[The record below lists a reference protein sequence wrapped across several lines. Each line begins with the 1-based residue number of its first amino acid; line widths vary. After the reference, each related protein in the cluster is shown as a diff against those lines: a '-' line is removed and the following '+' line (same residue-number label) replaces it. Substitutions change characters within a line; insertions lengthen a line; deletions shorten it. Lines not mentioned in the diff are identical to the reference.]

1 MADQVAAMCDQLI
14 KAVNV
19 MMDAETNQIYR
30 LEALQFFE
38 EFKESNTFCVPC
50 GIQLADKSQPAVV
63 RHFGLQIL
71 EHVIKFRWNNMQ
83 QQEKVQLKECAMQL
97 LLKGT
102 HSILEEE
109 SHIKDALSRIIV
121 EMIKREW
128 PQNWPD
134 MLKEMEALTSE
145 GEAQTELVMLILL
158 RLAEDVIT
166 FQTLPTQRRRDIQQ
180 TLTQNM
186 ESIFSF
192 LMAIL
197 QLNVE
202 DYRKLKGSPGNE
214 LQARAHCRV
223 AVATLNTLA
232 GYIDWVSL
240 VYITTGN
247 CQLLEMLCLLLSEP
261 ELQLEAAECLLIAI
275 SRKGKLED
283 RKPFM
288 LLFDD
293 VAMHCILSAAQS
305 ADELA
310 LCKKPSESQVM
321 DVVEQRYIFLK
332 RLCQVLCAL
341 GGQLCSL
348 VGSDVEVDVPANL
361 SKYMEALLAFTTHS
375 SQFLKSSTLATWGAL
390 FRHETLSKVSVVVEM
405 TVKYLRASMT
415 NLVKTGFPSRDDN
428 PSCQYSRVDFDS
440 DEDFNSFFIS
450 FRAQQGEVL
459 RIACRIVPLEAFQI
473 AAEWLQYQVAS
484 PIDIGDTTSKTAEG
498 LCSILSPSVVQWD
511 AMTVFMEC
519 MAAQIFKSLEEEKL
533 PIDQSMELLQAVLN
547 YDTRDP
553 LILSCVLTN
562 VSALFPFV
570 IHRPQFL
577 SQVLFKLFNAITFE
591 VGQDN
596 KVPRTRAVKNVRR
609 HACSSIIKICRDY
622 PQFILPCFDVFYNHM
637 KKLFSSDP
645 TLTHMEKCS
654 LMEALVLISN
664 QFKDFAKQKAF
675 LDELMA
681 SVLTEWTSDE
691 MRRVLWDP
699 VTFLSFVGADQVVT
713 TQSTDTDKAS
723 LNRGRLSFC
732 LYAILGMVKR
742 ARWPADLEEAKAGG
756 FVVGYTP
763 TGAPIF
769 RNPCT
774 AQFMVML
781 PNLLALIRTQNSLFL
796 AENMARLSETF
807 SGAHEMMDAEKN
819 MVLGLTQHLLDAYDS
834 PLYRTNLE
842 RMQGF
847 FSLLYENCFHVLGNA
862 GVSLQQEFYTI
873 ESLAEELAR
882 SVFISLDHV
891 PDHRLR
897 PMIHILIL
905 LCLRYEFV
913 SGSPHFP
920 CGVVFVLTGKS
931 FVVFLVVTMKR
942 SNCSCFCFLIHG
954 KLYCYKEVK
963 LDSYSIRIKKLH
975 TTISKI
981 SLHIQS
987 EIIVL
992 SKVKIKSALLAAF
1005 LWHCETSLLPSLLA
1019 VSFISRKAH
1028 ETTANKEE
1036 IDEEDMMMDSA
1047 LLPFPAQPTAELT
1060 ELGKC
1065 LLKHDNIYMS
1075 LLTLSF
1081 TSLSWKDTSNCHR
1094 TASIVCWTLLR
1105 QVIGGN
1111 LLPEAVTWFY
1121 TSVLRGLQVH
1131 GQHEVCNST
1140 LSQLAMLI
1148 YENLRPRFIE
1158 LRAVMTQIPN
1168 ISVEALDQYDHRL
1181 MDPTAQKVGEKKRK
1195 DQFRKLI
1202 AGTVGKAL
1210 CEQFRKEVHI
1220 RNLPSLF
1227 KKQKPDKD
1235 TLNSEALELPAKYG
1249 HNSF

>member
-19 MMDAETNQIYR
+19 MMDAETSQIYR
-30 LEALQFFE
+30 LEALKFCE
-38 EFKESNTFCVPC
+38 EFKETNSLCVPC
-50 GIQLADKSQPAVV
+50 GLQLADKAQPAVI

-71 EHVIKFRWNNMQ
+71 EHVIKFQWNNMQ

-97 LLKGT
+97 LSNGT

-109 SHIKDALSRIIV
+109 SHIKDVLSRITV

-128 PQNWPD
+128 PQHWPD
-134 MLKEMEALTSE
+134 MLKEMEALTGQ

-192 LMAIL
+192 MMAIL

-202 DYRKLKGSPGNE
+202 DYRKLVSG
-214 LQARAHCRV
+214 ARAHCRV

-240 VYITTGN
+240 VHITSGN
-247 CQLLEMLCLLLSEP
+247 CHLLEILCLLLSEP

-293 VAMHCILSAAQS
+293 VAIHYILSAAQ
-305 ADELA
+305 AVE
-310 LCKKPSESQVM
+310 
-321 DVVEQRYIFLK
+321 VVERRYIFLK

-348 VGSDVEVDVPANL
+348 VGSDVEVEVPANL
-361 SKYMEALLAFTTHS
+361 SKYTEALLAFTTHS

-390 FRHETLSKVSVVVEM
+390 FRHETLSKDAVVVEM
-405 TVKYLRASMT
+405 AVKYLRACMT
-415 NLVKTGFPSRDDN
+415 NLVKAGFPSRDDN
-428 PSCQYSRVDFDS
+428 PSCEYSRVDFDS
-440 DEDFNSFFIS
+440 DEDFNSFFNS
-450 FRAQQGEVL
+450 FRAQQGEVV
-459 RIACRIVPLEAFQI
+459 RSACRIVPLEAFQI
-473 AAEWLQYQVAS
+473 AAEWLQYQIAS
-484 PIDIGDTTSKTAEG
+484 PIDIGDTTCKSKTAEG
-498 LCSILSPSVVQWD
+498 LCSLLSPSVVQWD
-511 AMTVFMEC
+511 AVTVFMEC
-519 MAAQIFKSLEEEKL
+519 MVAHIFKSLEEEVMGE
-533 PIDQSMELLQAVLN
+533 IFNQSMELLQAVLN
-547 YDTRDP
+547 YETKDP

-570 IHRPQFL
+570 IHRPHFL
-577 SQVLFKLFNAITFE
+577 TQVLYKLFKAITFDI
-591 VGQDN
+591 GQDN

-622 PQFILPCFDVFYNHM
+622 PQFILPCFDMFYNHV
-637 KKLFSSDP
+637 KKLFSSDT

-664 QFKDFAKQKAF
+664 HFKDFAKQKAF

-681 SVLTEWTSDE
+681 SVVAEWTSDE
-691 MRRVLWDP
+691 MRHVLWDP
-699 VTFLSFVGADQVVT
+699 ALFLSFVGADQVVT
-713 TQSTDTDKAS
+713 EQSTEKDTAG

-732 LYAILGMVKR
+732 LYAMLGVVKR

-763 TGAPIF
+763 AGAPIY

-774 AQFMVML
+774 AQFLVLL
-781 PNLLALIRTQNSLFL
+781 PNLLALIRTHNSLFVP
-796 AENMARLSETF
+796 ENMARLSETF
-807 SGAHEMMDAEKN
+807 SRAHEVMDAEKN
-819 MVLGLTQHLLDAYDS
+819 VVLGKRILLS
-834 PLYRTNLE
+834 PSNQPGAHAGIFHHIIRSNPFFCSLYLR
-842 RMQGF
+842 
-847 FSLLYENCFHVLGNA
+847 SFHVLGNA
-862 GVSLQQEFYTI
+862 GLSLQQEFYTI
-873 ESLAEELAR
+873 ERLAEEIAG
-882 SVFISLDHV
+882 SAFVSLDHV

-897 PMIHILIL
+897 PMIHILIYFRSITITTFFTMQLVLSCPQEYYDSL
-905 LCLRYEFV
+905 LCPLLGPLFTYMQQDQEEVVCQESQVTQEMLEEQLVRLLTREVLDLLGISV
-913 SGSPHFP
+913 S
-920 CGVVFVLTGKS
+920 S
-931 FVVFLVVTMKR
+931 FCLK
-942 SNCSCFCFLIHG
+942 CSCI
-954 KLYCYKEVK
+954 
-963 LDSYSIRIKKLH
+963 
-975 TTISKI
+975 
-981 SLHIQS
+981 
-987 EIIVL
+987 
-992 SKVKIKSALLAAF
+992 
-1005 LWHCETSLLPSLLA
+1005 
-1019 VSFISRKAH
+1019 
-1028 ETTANKEE
+1028 
-1036 IDEEDMMMDSA
+1036 EEDMMMDSVQTVS
-1047 LLPFPAQPTAELT
+1047 PAQPTDELT

-1065 LLKHDNIYMS
+1065 LMKHENIYMS

-1094 TASIVCWTLLR
+1094 TASMVCWTLLR
-1105 QVIGGN
+1105 QVVGGN

-1148 YENLRPRFIE
+1148 YENLRPRYME

-1168 ISVEALDQYDHRL
+1168 ISVEGLDQYDRRL
-1181 MDPTAQKVGEKKRK
+1181 MDPNAQKVGDKKRK
-1195 DQFRKLI
+1195 DQFKKLI

-1210 CEQFRKEVHI
+1210 CQQFRKEVHI

-1227 KKQKPDKD
+1227 KKPKSDKD
-1235 TLNSEALELPAKYG
+1235 LQNSGEPLGLAALFVPGE
-1249 HNSF
+1249 

>member
-1 MADQVAAMCDQLI
+1 MADQVATICDQLI

-19 MMDAETNQIYR
+19 MMDAETSQIYR
-30 LEALQFFE
+30 LEALKFCE
-38 EFKESNTFCVPC
+38 EFKETNFFCVPC
-50 GIQLADKSQPAVV
+50 GLQLADKAQPAVV

-83 QQEKVQLKECAMQL
+83 QQEKVHLKECAMQL
-97 LLKGT
+97 LSNGT

-109 SHIKDALSRIIV
+109 SHIKDVLARITV

-128 PQNWPD
+128 PQHWPD
-134 MLKEMEALTSE
+134 MLKEMEALTSQ

-192 LMAIL
+192 MMAIL

-202 DYRKLKGSPGNE
+202 DYRKLKGLPEHE

-240 VYITTGN
+240 VHITSGN
-247 CQLLEMLCLLLSEP
+247 CHLLEILCLLLSEP

-293 VAMHCILSAAQS
+293 VAIHYILSAAQS
-305 ADELA
+305 ADGLA
-310 LCKKPSESQVM
+310 ICKKSSELQAVG
-321 DVVEQRYIFLK
+321 VVERRYIFLK

-348 VGSDVEVDVPANL
+348 VGSDVEVEVPANL
-361 SKYMEALLAFTTHS
+361 SKYMEAFLAFTTHS

-390 FRHETLSKVSVVVEM
+390 FRHETLSKDAVVVEM
-405 TVKYLRASMT
+405 AIKYLRASMT

-440 DEDFNSFFIS
+440 DEDFNSFFNS
-450 FRAQQGEVL
+450 FRAQQGEVV
-459 RIACRIVPLEAFQI
+459 RSACRIVPLEAFQI
-473 AAEWLQYQVAS
+473 AAEWLQYQIAS

-498 LCSILSPSVVQWD
+498 LCSLLSPSVVQWD

-519 MAAQIFKSLEEEKL
+519 MVAQIFKSLEEEKL
-533 PIDQSMELLQAVLN
+533 PIDESMELLRAVLN
-547 YDTRDP
+547 YDTKDP

-570 IHRPQFL
+570 IHRPHFL
-577 SQVLFKLFNAITFE
+577 TQVLCKLFKAITFE
-591 VGQDN
+591 VGHDN
-596 KVPRTRAVKNVRR
+596 KAPRTKAVKNVRR

-622 PQFILPCFDVFYNHM
+622 PQFILPCFDMFYNHV
-637 KKLFSSDP
+637 KKLFSSDA

-681 SVLTEWTSDE
+681 SVVAEWTSDE
-691 MRRVLWDP
+691 IRHVLWDP
-699 VTFLSFVGADQVVT
+699 AVFLSFVGADQVVNE
-713 TQSTDTDKAS
+713 QSTDTDTTG

-732 LYAILGMVKR
+732 LYAMLGVVKR

-763 TGAPIF
+763 AGAPIY

-774 AQFMVML
+774 AQFLVLL
-781 PNLLALIRTQNSLFL
+781 PNLSALIRTHNSLFMP
-796 AENMARLSETF
+796 ENMARLSETF
-807 SGAHEMMDAEKN
+807 SKAHEVMDAEKN
-819 MVLGLTQHLLDAYDS
+819 VVLGLSQHLLDIYDS
-834 PLYRTNLE
+834 PVYRTNLE

-847 FSLLYENCFHVLGNA
+847 FTTLYYNCFHVLGNA
-862 GVSLQQEFYTI
+862 GLSLQQEFYTI
-873 ESLAEELAR
+873 ERLAEEIAG
-882 SVFISLDHV
+882 SAFVSLEHV

-897 PMIHILIL
+897 PMIRVFLRQLVLSCPQEYYNSL
-905 LCLRYEFV
+905 LCPLLGPLFAHMQQRLNIKWQVINQRTSINGEDEEEVVVCQESQVTQEMLEEQLVRLLTREVLELLTV
-913 SGSPHFP
+913 S
-920 CGVVFVLTGKS
+920 C
-931 FVVFLVVTMKR
+931 
-942 SNCSCFCFLIHG
+942 
-954 KLYCYKEVK
+954 
-963 LDSYSIRIKKLH
+963 
-975 TTISKI
+975 
-981 SLHIQS
+981 
-987 EIIVL
+987 
-992 SKVKIKSALLAAF
+992 
-1005 LWHCETSLLPSLLA
+1005 
-1019 VSFISRKAH
+1019 ISRKVPEPA
-1028 ETTANKEE
+1028 ANKEE
-1036 IDEEDMMMDSA
+1036 IDEEDVMMDSVQTA
-1047 LLPFPAQPTAELT
+1047 STAQPTEELT

-1065 LLKHDNIYMS
+1065 LMKHESIYMS

-1081 TSLSWKDTSNCHR
+1081 TSLSWKDTTNCHR
-1094 TASIVCWTLLR
+1094 TASMVCWTLLR
-1105 QVIGGN
+1105 QVVGGN

-1148 YENLRPRFIE
+1148 YENLRPRYTE

-1168 ISVEALDQYDHRL
+1168 ISVDALDQYDHRL
-1181 MDPTAQKVGEKKRK
+1181 MDPNAQKVGDKKRK
-1195 DQFRKLI
+1195 DQFKKLI

-1210 CEQFRKEVHI
+1210 CQQFRKEVHI

-1227 KKQKPDKD
+1227 KKPKPDKD
-1235 TLNSEALELPAKYG
+1235 VQNSEAVGLAALFSPE
-1249 HNSF
+1249 NSTL

>member
-1 MADQVAAMCDQLI
+1 TASQTLPGVMADQVAAMCEQLI

-19 MMDAETNQIYR
+19 IMDAETSHIYR
-30 LEALQFFE
+30 LEALKFCE
-38 EFKESNTFCVPC
+38 EFKETNSFCVPC
-50 GIQLADKSQPAVV
+50 GVQLADKSQPAVV

-97 LLKGT
+97 LSKGT
-102 HSILEEE
+102 RSILEEE
-109 SHIKDALSRIIV
+109 SHIKDVLSRIIV

-128 PQNWPD
+128 PQHWPD

-166 FQTLPTQRRRDIQQ
+166 FQTLPSQRRRDIQQ

-197 QLNVE
+197 HLNVE
-202 DYRKLKGSPGNE
+202 DYRKL
-214 LQARAHCRV
+214 ARAHCRV

-293 VAMHCILSAAQS
+293 VAIHYILSAAQ
-305 ADELA
+305 AVE
-310 LCKKPSESQVM
+310 
-321 DVVEQRYIFLK
+321 VVERRYIFLK

-348 VGSDVEVDVPANL
+348 GSDVEVDVPANL
-361 SKYMEALLAFTTHS
+361 NKYIEALLAFTTHS

-390 FRHETLSKVSVVVEM
+390 FRHETLSKEAVVVEM
-405 TVKYLRASMT
+405 AIKYLRASMT

-428 PSCQYSRVDFDS
+428 PSCHHSRVDFDS
-440 DEDFNSFFIS
+440 DEDFNTFFNS
-450 FRAQQGEVL
+450 FRAQQGEVV
-459 RIACRIVPLEAFQI
+459 RSACRIVPLEAFQI
-473 AAEWLQYQVAS
+473 AAEWLQYQIAS
-484 PIDIGDTTSKTAEG
+484 PIDMGDATSKTAEG

-519 MAAQIFKSLEEEKL
+519 MTTQIFKSLEEEKL

-547 YDTRDP
+547 YDTKDP

-562 VSALFPFV
+562 ISALFPFV
-570 IHRPQFL
+570 IHRPHFL
-577 SQVLFKLFNAITFE
+577 PQVLYKLFSAITFD
-591 VGQDN
+591 VAQDN
-596 KVPRTRAVKNVRR
+596 KVSSVKNVRR

-622 PQFILPCFDVFYNHM
+622 SQFILPCFDMFYNHV
-637 KKLFSSDP
+637 KKLFTSDA

-654 LMEALVLISN
+654 LMESLVLISN

-681 SVLTEWTSDE
+681 PVVTEWTSDE
-691 MRRVLWDP
+691 MRHVLWDP
-699 VTFLSFVGADQVVT
+699 ATFLSFVGADQVVT
-713 TQSTDTDKAS
+713 EQSTDTDTAG

-732 LYAILGMVKR
+732 LYAMLGVVKR
-742 ARWPADLEEAKAGG
+742 AHWPADLEEAKAGG
-756 FVVGYTP
+756 FVVSYTSAG
-763 TGAPIF
+763 TPIY

-774 AQFMVML
+774 AQFLVML
-781 PNLLALIRTQNSLFL
+781 PNLLALIRYTCGSTLCLIVPFFFFFFFFCTDNLMILHILFTHHSNRYL
-796 AENMARLSETF
+796 
-807 SGAHEMMDAEKN
+807 KN
-819 MVLGLTQHLLDAYDS
+819 LVKCM
-834 PLYRTNLE
+834 
-842 RMQGF
+842 
-847 FSLLYENCFHVLGNA
+847 
-862 GVSLQQEFYTI
+862 SLQQEFYTI
-873 ESLAEELAR
+873 ERLAEEIAG
-882 SVFISLDHV
+882 SVFVSLDHV

-897 PMIHILIL
+897 PMIHILLVLSCPPEYYDSLLCPLLGPLFAYMQQVRITILPLLLHSLDEDEEEVVCQESQVTQEMLEEQLVRLLTREVLDFLSKKYGVDFVFIL
-905 LCLRYEFV
+905 LNVSVLCLK
-913 SGSPHFP
+913 S
-920 CGVVFVLTGKS
+920 VFV
-931 FVVFLVVTMKR
+931 
-942 SNCSCFCFLIHG
+942 
-954 KLYCYKEVK
+954 
-963 LDSYSIRIKKLH
+963 
-975 TTISKI
+975 
-981 SLHIQS
+981 
-987 EIIVL
+987 
-992 SKVKIKSALLAAF
+992 
-1005 LWHCETSLLPSLLA
+1005 
-1019 VSFISRKAH
+1019 
-1028 ETTANKEE
+1028 
-1036 IDEEDMMMDSA
+1036 EEDMMMDSVQSS
-1047 LLPFPAQPTAELT
+1047 LPAQPTAELT

-1065 LLKHDNIYMS
+1065 LMKHENIYMS

-1081 TSLSWKDTSNCHR
+1081 TSLSWKDTTNCHR

-1105 QVIGGN
+1105 QVTHSVQEHSIKAWAHT
-1111 LLPEAVTWFY
+1111 ECY
-1121 TSVLRGLQVH
+1121 SYSIVLRSLQVH

-1140 LSQLAMLI
+1140 LTQLAMLI
-1148 YENLRPRFIE
+1148 YENLRPRYME
-1158 LRAVMTQIPN
+1158 LKAVMTQIPN

-1181 MDPTAQKVGEKKRK
+1181 MDPNAQKVGEKKRK
-1195 DQFRKLI
+1195 DQFKKLI

-1210 CEQFRKEVHI
+1210 CQQFRKEVHI

-1227 KKQKPDKD
+1227 KKPKSDKD
-1235 TLNSEALELPAKYG
+1235 ILKTEAIGLAALFSPD
-1249 HNSF
+1249 NDL

>member
-19 MMDAETNQIYR
+19 MMDAETSQIYR
-30 LEALQFFE
+30 LEALKFCE
-38 EFKESNTFCVPC
+38 EFKETNSFCVPC
-50 GIQLADKSQPAVV
+50 GLQLADKAQPAVV

-97 LLKGT
+97 LSNGT

-109 SHIKDALSRIIV
+109 SHIKDALSRITV

-128 PQNWPD
+128 PQHWPD
-134 MLKEMEALTSE
+134 MLKEMEALTSQ
-145 GEAQTELVMLILL
+145 GEAQTEVVMLILL

-192 LMAIL
+192 MMAIL

-202 DYRKLKGSPGNE
+202 DYRKLVSG
-214 LQARAHCRV
+214 ARAHCRV

-240 VYITTGN
+240 VHITSGN
-247 CQLLEMLCLLLSEP
+247 CHLLEILCLLLSEP

-293 VAMHCILSAAQS
+293 VAIHYILSAAQ
-305 ADELA
+305 AVE
-310 LCKKPSESQVM
+310 
-321 DVVEQRYIFLK
+321 VVERRYIFLK

-348 VGSDVEVDVPANL
+348 VGSEVEVEVPANL
-361 SKYMEALLAFTTHS
+361 SKYTEALLAFTTHS

-390 FRHETLSKVSVVVEM
+390 FRHETLSKDAVVVEM
-405 TVKYLRASMT
+405 AVKYLRTSMT

-428 PSCQYSRVDFDS
+428 PSCEYSRVDFDS
-440 DEDFNSFFIS
+440 DEDFNSFFNS

-459 RIACRIVPLEAFQI
+459 RSACRIVPLEAFQI
-473 AAEWLQYQVAS
+473 AAEWLQYQIAS
-484 PIDIGDTTSKTAEG
+484 PIDMGDTTSKTAEG
-498 LCSILSPSVVQWD
+498 LCSLLSPSVVQWD
-511 AMTVFMEC
+511 AMTIFMEC
-519 MAAQIFKSLEEEKL
+519 MVAQIFKSLEEEKL

-547 YDTRDP
+547 YDTKDP

-570 IHRPQFL
+570 IHRPHFL
-577 SQVLFKLFNAITFE
+577 TQVLYKLFKAITFE
-591 VGQDN
+591 IGQDN
-596 KVPRTRAVKNVRR
+596 KAPRTRAVKNVRR

-622 PQFILPCFDVFYNHM
+622 PQFILPCFDMFYNHV
-637 KKLFSSDP
+637 KKLFSSDA

-681 SVLTEWTSDE
+681 SVVTEWTSDE
-691 MRRVLWDP
+691 MRHVLWDP
-699 VTFLSFVGADQVVT
+699 AIFLSFIGADQVVT
-713 TQSTDTDKAS
+713 EQSADSDTTG

-732 LYAILGMVKR
+732 LYAMLGVVKR

-756 FVVGYTP
+756 FVAGYTP
-763 TGAPIF
+763 AGAPIY

-774 AQFMVML
+774 AQFLILL
-781 PNLLALIRTQNSLFL
+781 PNLLALIRTHNSLFMP
-796 AENMARLSETF
+796 ENMAHLSETF
-807 SGAHEMMDAEKN
+807 SRAHEVMDAEKN
-819 MVLGLTQHLLDAYDS
+819 VVLGLSQHLLDIYDS
-834 PLYRTNLE
+834 PVYRTNLE

-847 FSLLYENCFHVLGNA
+847 FTTLYDNCFHVLGNA
-862 GVSLQQEFYTI
+862 GLSLQQEFYTI
-873 ESLAEELAR
+873 ESLAQEIAG
-882 SVFISLDHV
+882 SAFVSLDHV
-891 PDHRLR
+891 VRVFLR
-897 PMIHILIL
+897 QLVQSCPQEYHDSL
-905 LCLRYEFV
+905 LCPLLGPLFAYMQQV
-913 SGSPHFP
+913 
-920 CGVVFVLTGKS
+920 
-931 FVVFLVVTMKR
+931 
-942 SNCSCFCFLIHG
+942 
-954 KLYCYKEVK
+954 
-963 LDSYSIRIKKLH
+963 RIG
-975 TTISKI
+975 
-981 SLHIQS
+981 
-987 EIIVL
+987 E
-992 SKVKIKSALLAAF
+992 
-1005 LWHCETSLLPSLLA
+1005 
-1019 VSFISRKAH
+1019 
-1028 ETTANKEE
+1028 
-1036 IDEEDMMMDSA
+1036 DEEEVVGQESQVTQEMLEEQLVRLVTREVLD
-1047 LLPFPAQPTAELT
+1047 LLLQTASPAQPTEELT

-1065 LLKHDNIYMS
+1065 LMKHENIYMS

-1081 TSLSWKDTSNCHR
+1081 TSLSWKDTTNCHR
-1094 TASIVCWTLLR
+1094 TASMVCWTLLR
-1105 QVIGGN
+1105 QVVGGN

-1121 TSVLRGLQVH
+1121 TSVLRGLQIH

-1148 YENLRPRFIE
+1148 YENLRPRYME
-1158 LRAVMTQIPN
+1158 LRTVMTQIPN
-1168 ISVEALDQYDHRL
+1168 ISAEALDQYDHRL
-1181 MDPTAQKVGEKKRK
+1181 MDPNAQKVGDKKRK
-1195 DQFRKLI
+1195 DQFKKLI

-1210 CEQFRKEVHI
+1210 CQQFRKEVHI

-1227 KKQKPDKD
+1227 KKPKPDKD
-1235 TLNSEALELPAKYG
+1235 VQNSEALGLAALFSPEKNTL
-1249 HNSF
+1249 

>member
-1 MADQVAAMCDQLI
+1 MADQGAAMCEQLI

-19 MMDAETNQIYR
+19 MMDAETSQIYR
-30 LEALQFFE
+30 LEALKFCE
-38 EFKESNTFCVPC
+38 EFKETSAFCVPC
-50 GIQLADKSQPAVV
+50 GLQLADKAQPAVV

-97 LLKGT
+97 LSKGT

-109 SHIKDALSRIIV
+109 SHIKDALSRITV

-128 PQNWPD
+128 PQHWPD
-134 MLKEMEALTSE
+134 MLKEMEALTSQ

-166 FQTLPTQRRRDIQQ
+166 FQTLPTQRRRDIQH

-192 LMAIL
+192 MMAIL
-197 QLNVE
+197 HVNVE
-202 DYRKLKGSPGNE
+202 DYRKLKSSPGHE
-214 LQARAHCRV
+214 LKARAHCRV

-240 VYITTGN
+240 VYITSGN
-247 CQLLEMLCLLLSEP
+247 CHLLEMLCLLLSEP
-261 ELQLEAAECLLIAI
+261 DLQLEAAECLLIAI

-293 VAMHCILSAAQS
+293 VAIHYILSGS
-305 ADELA
+305 
-310 LCKKPSESQVM
+310 SHTSTNS
-321 DVVEQRYIFLK
+321 
-332 RLCQVLCAL
+332 LCQVLCAL

-348 VGSDVEVDVPANL
+348 VGSDVEVEVPANL
-361 SKYMEALLAFTTHS
+361 SKYMEAILAFTTHS
-375 SQFLKSSTLATWGAL
+375 SQFLKSSTLATWGSL
-390 FRHETLSKVSVVVEM
+390 FRHETLSKEAVVVEM
-405 TVKYLRASMT
+405 AIKYLRASMI

-428 PSCQYSRVDFDS
+428 PSCGYSRVDFDS
-440 DEDFNSFFIS
+440 DEDFNLFFNS
-450 FRAQQGEVL
+450 FRAQQGEVV

-473 AAEWLQYQVAS
+473 AAEWLQYQIAS
-484 PIDIGDTTSKTAEG
+484 PIDTGDTTSKSAEG
-498 LCSILSPSVVQWD
+498 LCSLLSPSVVQWD

-519 MAAQIFKSLEEEKL
+519 MIAQIFKNLEEEKL

-547 YDTRDP
+547 YETKDP

-570 IHRPQFL
+570 TRRQHFLPQIL
-577 SQVLFKLFNAITFE
+577 YKLFKAITFE

-596 KVPRTRAVKNVRR
+596 KAPRTRAVKNVRR

-622 PQFILPCFDVFYNHM
+622 PQFILPCFDMFYNHV
-637 KKLFSSDP
+637 KKLFSSDAS
-645 TLTHMEKCS
+645 LTHMEKCS

-681 SVLTEWTSDE
+681 SVVAEWTSE
-691 MRRVLWDP
+691 EIRHVLSDP
-699 VTFLSFVGADQVVT
+699 AVFLSFVGADQVVT
-713 TQSTDTDKAS
+713 EHSKDTDATG

-732 LYAILGMVKR
+732 LYAMLGVVKR

-756 FVVGYTP
+756 FVAGYTP
-763 TGAPIF
+763 AGAPIY

-774 AQFMVML
+774 AHFLVLL
-781 PNLLALIRTQNSLFL
+781 PNLLLLIRTHNSLYMP
-796 AENMARLSETF
+796 ENMARLSETF
-807 SGAHEMMDAEKN
+807 AKAHEVMDAEKN
-819 MVLGLTQHLLDAYDS
+819 VVLGLSQHLLDIYDS
-834 PLYRTNLE
+834 PVYRTNLE

-847 FSLLYENCFHVLGNA
+847 FTTLYDNCFHVLGSA
-862 GVSLQQEFYTI
+862 GQSLQQEFYTI
-873 ESLAEELAR
+873 SGLAEEINR
-882 SVFISLDHV
+882 SAFFSLDHV
-891 PDHRLR
+891 PDHRLQNFLNKLLR
-897 PMIHILIL
+897 VFLRQLVLSCPQEYYDSL
-905 LCLRYEFV
+905 LCPLLGPLFAYMQQRLNVKWQVINQRTSVNGEDEEEEVVCQDSQVTQEMLEEQLVRLLTREVLDLLCKSV
-913 SGSPHFP
+913 S
-920 CGVVFVLTGKS
+920 C
-931 FVVFLVVTMKR
+931 
-942 SNCSCFCFLIHG
+942 
-954 KLYCYKEVK
+954 
-963 LDSYSIRIKKLH
+963 
-975 TTISKI
+975 ISK
-981 SLHIQS
+981 
-987 EIIVL
+987 
-992 SKVKIKSALLAAF
+992 KVPEPA
-1005 LWHCETSLLPSLLA
+1005 
-1019 VSFISRKAH
+1019 
-1028 ETTANKEE
+1028 ANKEE
-1036 IDEEDMMMDSA
+1036 IEEEDMMMDSVQTA
-1047 LLPFPAQPTAELT
+1047 APAQPTEELT

-1065 LLKHDNIYMS
+1065 LMKHENIYMT

-1081 TSLSWKDTSNCHR
+1081 TSLSWKDTTNCHR
-1094 TASIVCWTLLR
+1094 TASMVCWTLLR
-1105 QVIGGN
+1105 QVVGGN

-1121 TSVLRGLQVH
+1121 TSVLRALQVH

-1148 YENLRPRFIE
+1148 YENLRPRYME

-1181 MDPTAQKVGEKKRK
+1181 MDPNAQKVGDKKRK
-1195 DQFRKLI
+1195 DQFKKLI

-1210 CEQFRKEVHI
+1210 CQQFRKEVHI

-1227 KKQKPDKD
+1227 KKPKPDKD
-1235 TLNSEALELPAKYG
+1235 VLNTEALGLAALFSPENNAL
-1249 HNSF
+1249 

>member
-1 MADQVAAMCDQLI
+1 MELTNVAAMCDQLI

-19 MMDAETNQIYR
+19 MMDAETSQIYR
-30 LEALQFFE
+30 LEALKFCE
-38 EFKESNTFCVPC
+38 EFKETNSLCVPC
-50 GIQLADKSQPAVV
+50 GLQLADKAQPAVI

-71 EHVIKFRWNNMQ
+71 EHVIKFQWNNMQ

-97 LLKGT
+97 LSNGT

-109 SHIKDALSRIIV
+109 SHIKDVLSRITV

-128 PQNWPD
+128 PQHWPD
-134 MLKEMEALTSE
+134 MLKEMEALTGQ

-192 LMAIL
+192 MMAIL

-202 DYRKLKGSPGNE
+202 DYRKLVSG
-214 LQARAHCRV
+214 ARAHCRV

-240 VYITTGN
+240 VHITSGN
-247 CQLLEMLCLLLSEP
+247 CHLLEILCLLLSEP

-293 VAMHCILSAAQS
+293 VAIHYILSAAQ
-305 ADELA
+305 AVE
-310 LCKKPSESQVM
+310 
-321 DVVEQRYIFLK
+321 VVERRYIFLK

-348 VGSDVEVDVPANL
+348 VGSDVEVEVPANL
-361 SKYMEALLAFTTHS
+361 SKYTEALLAFTTHS

-390 FRHETLSKVSVVVEM
+390 FRHETLSKDAVVVEM
-405 TVKYLRASMT
+405 AVKYLRACMT
-415 NLVKTGFPSRDDN
+415 NLVKAGFPSRDDN
-428 PSCQYSRVDFDS
+428 PSCEYSRVDFDS
-440 DEDFNSFFIS
+440 DEDFNSFFNS
-450 FRAQQGEVL
+450 FRAQQGEVV
-459 RIACRIVPLEAFQI
+459 RSACRIVPLEAFQI
-473 AAEWLQYQVAS
+473 AAEWLQYQIAS
-484 PIDIGDTTSKTAEG
+484 PIDIGDTTCKSKTAEG
-498 LCSILSPSVVQWD
+498 LCSLLSPSVVQWD
-511 AMTVFMEC
+511 AVTVFMEC
-519 MAAQIFKSLEEEKL
+519 MVAHIFKSLEEEKL

-547 YDTRDP
+547 YETKDP

-570 IHRPQFL
+570 IHRPHFL
-577 SQVLFKLFNAITFE
+577 TQVLY
-591 VGQDN
+591 

-622 PQFILPCFDVFYNHM
+622 PQFILPCFDMFYNHV
-637 KKLFSSDP
+637 KKLFSSDT

-664 QFKDFAKQKAF
+664 HFKDFAKQKAF

-681 SVLTEWTSDE
+681 SVVAEWTSDE
-691 MRRVLWDP
+691 MRHVLWDP
-699 VTFLSFVGADQVVT
+699 ALFLSFVGADQVVT
-713 TQSTDTDKAS
+713 EQSTEKDTAG

-732 LYAILGMVKR
+732 LYAMLGVVKR

-763 TGAPIF
+763 AGAPIY

-774 AQFMVML
+774 AQFLVLL
-781 PNLLALIRTQNSLFL
+781 PNLLALIRTHNSLFVP
-796 AENMARLSETF
+796 ENMARLSETF
-807 SGAHEMMDAEKN
+807 SRAHEVMDAEKN
-819 MVLGLTQHLLDAYDS
+819 VVLGLPQHLLDIYDS
-834 PLYRTNLE
+834 PVYRTNLE

-847 FSLLYENCFHVLGNA
+847 FTTLYDNCFHVLGNA
-862 GVSLQQEFYTI
+862 GLSLQQEFYTI
-873 ESLAEELAR
+873 ERLAEEIAG
-882 SVFISLDHV
+882 SAFVSLDHV
-891 PDHRLR
+891 VRVFLR
-897 PMIHILIL
+897 QLVLSCPQEYYDSL
-905 LCLRYEFV
+905 LCPLLGPLFTYMQQVRISIHPIHQVTQEMLEEQLVRLLTREVLDLLGMFQSV
-913 SGSPHFP
+913 S
-920 CGVVFVLTGKS
+920 S
-931 FVVFLVVTMKR
+931 FCLK
-942 SNCSCFCFLIHG
+942 CSCI
-954 KLYCYKEVK
+954 
-963 LDSYSIRIKKLH
+963 
-975 TTISKI
+975 
-981 SLHIQS
+981 
-987 EIIVL
+987 
-992 SKVKIKSALLAAF
+992 
-1005 LWHCETSLLPSLLA
+1005 
-1019 VSFISRKAH
+1019 
-1028 ETTANKEE
+1028 
-1036 IDEEDMMMDSA
+1036 EEDMMMDSVQTVS
-1047 LLPFPAQPTAELT
+1047 PAQPTDELT

-1065 LLKHDNIYMS
+1065 LMKHENIYMS

-1094 TASIVCWTLLR
+1094 TASMVCWTLLR
-1105 QVIGGN
+1105 QVVGGN

-1148 YENLRPRFIE
+1148 YENLRPRYME

-1168 ISVEALDQYDHRL
+1168 ISVEGLDQYDRRL
-1181 MDPTAQKVGEKKRK
+1181 MDPNAQKVGDKKRK
-1195 DQFRKLI
+1195 DQFKKLI

-1210 CEQFRKEVHI
+1210 CQQFRKEVHI

-1227 KKQKPDKD
+1227 KKPKSDKD
-1235 TLNSEALELPAKYG
+1235 LQNSGEPLGLAALFVPGE
-1249 HNSF
+1249 

>member
-19 MMDAETNQIYR
+19 MMDAETSQIYR
-30 LEALQFFE
+30 LEALKFCE
-38 EFKESNTFCVPC
+38 EFKETNSLCVPC
-50 GIQLADKSQPAVV
+50 GLQLADKAQPAVI

-71 EHVIKFRWNNMQ
+71 EHVIKFQWNNMQ

-97 LLKGT
+97 LSNGT

-109 SHIKDALSRIIV
+109 SHIKDVLSRITV

-128 PQNWPD
+128 PQHWPD
-134 MLKEMEALTSE
+134 MLKEMEALTGQ

-192 LMAIL
+192 MMAIL

-202 DYRKLKGSPGNE
+202 DYRKLVSG
-214 LQARAHCRV
+214 ARAHCRV

-240 VYITTGN
+240 VHITSGN
-247 CQLLEMLCLLLSEP
+247 CHLLEILCLLLSEP

-293 VAMHCILSAAQS
+293 VAIHYILSAAQ
-305 ADELA
+305 AVE
-310 LCKKPSESQVM
+310 
-321 DVVEQRYIFLK
+321 VVERRYIFLK

-348 VGSDVEVDVPANL
+348 VGSDVEVEVPANL
-361 SKYMEALLAFTTHS
+361 SKYTEALLAFTTHS

-390 FRHETLSKVSVVVEM
+390 FRHETLSKDAVVVEM
-405 TVKYLRASMT
+405 AVKYLRACMT
-415 NLVKTGFPSRDDN
+415 NLVKAGFPSRDDN
-428 PSCQYSRVDFDS
+428 PSCEYSRVDFDS
-440 DEDFNSFFIS
+440 DEDFNSFFNS
-450 FRAQQGEVL
+450 FRAQQGEVV
-459 RIACRIVPLEAFQI
+459 RSACRIVPLEAFQI
-473 AAEWLQYQVAS
+473 AAEWLQYQIAS

-498 LCSILSPSVVQWD
+498 LCSLLSPSVVQWD
-511 AMTVFMEC
+511 AVTVFMEC
-519 MAAQIFKSLEEEKL
+519 MVAHIFKSLEEEKL

-547 YDTRDP
+547 YETKDP

-570 IHRPQFL
+570 IHRPHFL
-577 SQVLFKLFNAITFE
+577 TQVLYKLFKAITFDI
-591 VGQDN
+591 GQDN

-622 PQFILPCFDVFYNHM
+622 PQFILPCFDMFYNHV
-637 KKLFSSDP
+637 KKLFSSDT

-664 QFKDFAKQKAF
+664 HFKDFAKQKAF

-681 SVLTEWTSDE
+681 SVVAEWTSDE
-691 MRRVLWDP
+691 MRHVLWDP
-699 VTFLSFVGADQVVT
+699 ALFLSFVGADQVVT
-713 TQSTDTDKAS
+713 EQSTEKDTAG

-732 LYAILGMVKR
+732 LYAMLGVVKR

-763 TGAPIF
+763 AGAPIY

-774 AQFMVML
+774 AQFLVLL
-781 PNLLALIRTQNSLFL
+781 PNLLALIRTHNSLFVP
-796 AENMARLSETF
+796 ENMARLSETF
-807 SGAHEMMDAEKN
+807 SRAHEVMDAEKN
-819 MVLGLTQHLLDAYDS
+819 VVLGLPQHLLDIYDS
-834 PLYRTNLE
+834 PVYRTNLE

-847 FSLLYENCFHVLGNA
+847 FTTLYDNCFHVLGNA
-862 GVSLQQEFYTI
+862 GLSLQQEFYTI
-873 ESLAEELAR
+873 ERLAEEIAG
-882 SVFISLDHV
+882 SAFVSLDHV
-891 PDHRLR
+891 VRVFLR
-897 PMIHILIL
+897 QLVLSCPQEYYDSL
-905 LCLRYEFV
+905 LCPLLGPLFTYMQQVRISIHPIHGEDQEEVVCQESQVTQEMLEEQLVRLLTREVLDLLGMFHV
-913 SGSPHFP
+913 S
-920 CGVVFVLTGKS
+920 S
-931 FVVFLVVTMKR
+931 FCLK
-942 SNCSCFCFLIHG
+942 CSCI
-954 KLYCYKEVK
+954 
-963 LDSYSIRIKKLH
+963 
-975 TTISKI
+975 
-981 SLHIQS
+981 
-987 EIIVL
+987 
-992 SKVKIKSALLAAF
+992 
-1005 LWHCETSLLPSLLA
+1005 
-1019 VSFISRKAH
+1019 
-1028 ETTANKEE
+1028 
-1036 IDEEDMMMDSA
+1036 EEDMMMDSVQTVS
-1047 LLPFPAQPTAELT
+1047 PAQPTDELT

-1065 LLKHDNIYMS
+1065 LMKHENIYMS

-1094 TASIVCWTLLR
+1094 TASMVCWTLLWLSEFLKFSSH
-1105 QVIGGN
+1105 IH
-1111 LLPEAVTWFY
+1111 LAVTWFY

-1148 YENLRPRFIE
+1148 YENLRPRYME

-1168 ISVEALDQYDHRL
+1168 ISVEGLDQYDRRL
-1181 MDPTAQKVGEKKRK
+1181 MDPNAQKVGDKKRK
-1195 DQFRKLI
+1195 DQFKKLI

-1210 CEQFRKEVHI
+1210 CQQFRKEVHI

-1227 KKQKPDKD
+1227 KKPKSDKD
-1235 TLNSEALELPAKYG
+1235 LQNSGEPLGLAAL
-1249 HNSF
+1249 FRVVDF